1 MNSLLLDTERFRF
14 IDWGRR
20 DYASSVQAMKELVK
34 ERRKGSGKDT
44 IFLVEHDPVITMGR
58 RARKEH
64 LVGPRD
70 PDGCGVAGIPV
81 VISDRGGDVTL
92 HSPDQLV
99 IYPVI
104 ALTVRE
110 QRLHDLL
117 KAYEELAIRCCREY
131 SINAFR
137 IPGKTGAWT
146 ERGKLASIGIHL
158 ERWITYHGIALNV
171 SNDLKLFDYIIPCGL
186 KGIKMTS
193 LAEETGRIIEIK
205 EVKEIILKLFPKIW
219 EDFRQRAISY
229 PL

>member
-1 MNSLLLDTERFRF
+1 MNHLLLETERFRF
-14 IDWGRR
+14 IDWGMRE
-20 DYASSVQAMKELVK
+20 YHSSVQAMKDLVK
-34 ERRKGSGKDT
+34 ERSRNQGKDA
-44 IFLVEHDPVITMGR
+44 IFFVEHDPVITMGR

-64 LVGPRD
+64 LVGPPD
-70 PDGCGVAGIPV
+70 PDGSAIAGIPV

-92 HSPDQLV
+92 HSPGQLV

-117 KAYEELAIRCCREY
+117 KTYEELVIRCCGEY

-146 ERGKLASIGIHL
+146 QRGKLASIGIHL

-171 SNDLKLFDYIIPCGL
+171 SNDLSLFDHIIPCGL

-193 LAEETGRIIEIK
+193 LELEAGRTIDIK
-205 EVKEIILKLFPKIW
+205 EVKEMILKLLPKVW
-219 EDFRQRAISY
+219 DDFKHRAT
-229 PL
+229 